1 MVAQTITIPLF
12 TAQECKEII
21 EDSTKWVEGT
31 VVKFGNFITNKQFRS
46 VQICNRGL
54 REELED
60 KIFREIF
67 K

>member
-31 VVKFGNFITNKQFRS
+31 VAKFGNFITNKQFRS
-46 VQICNRGL
+46 VQNQVTL
-54 REELED
+54 
-60 KIFREIF
+60 
-67 K
+67 